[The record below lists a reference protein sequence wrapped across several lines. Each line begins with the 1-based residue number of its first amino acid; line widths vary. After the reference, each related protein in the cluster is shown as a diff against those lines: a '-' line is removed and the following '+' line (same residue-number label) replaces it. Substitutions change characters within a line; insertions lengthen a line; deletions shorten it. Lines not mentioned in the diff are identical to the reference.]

1 MKIVLFFYPKTR
13 ATRVRWMLEE
23 VGAAYTLQTLDVP
36 AGENRQPPYL
46 AIHPHGKVPAV
57 TIDGRPMIESGAIC
71 GWLADAFPGSGLAP
85 ALDAPER
92 ADYLQWLFYASAT
105 LEPALSEL
113 FLAKRRGESG
123 EAQAAAIAPMV
134 AFAERALADRPW
146 LTGESFS
153 AADVVL
159 ASSLR
164 WLQAMEPALMPATLI
179 DYATRAFARPAARRA
194 IAI

>member
-23 VGAAYTLQTLDVP
+23 VGADYTLQTLDVRG
-36 AGENRQPPYL
+36 GENRQPPYL
-46 AIHPHGKVPAV
+46 AIHPQGKVPAL

-92 ADYLQWLFYASAT
+92 ADYMQWLFYASAT
-105 LEPALSEL
+105 LEPALGEL
-113 FLAKRRGESG
+113 FMAKRKGESG
-123 EAQAAAIAPMV
+123 EAQAAALVPMV

-146 LTGESFS
+146 LTGEAFS
-153 AADVVL
+153 AADVIL
-159 ASSLR
+159 ASSFQWLR
-164 WLQAMEPALMPATLI
+164 AMEPEMLPAMLS
-179 DYATRAFARPAARRA
+179 DYSTRAFARPAARRA

>member
-1 MKIVLFFYPKTR
+1 MKIVLYSVPKTR

-23 VGAAYTLQTLDVP
+23 VGADYTLETVDV
-36 AGENRQPPYL
+36 AGGENRKDAYL

-57 TIDGRPMIESGAIC
+57 TIDGKAMIESGAIC
-71 GWLADAFPGSGLAP
+71 AWIADAFPAAALAP
-85 ALDAPER
+85 ALGAPER

-105 LEPALSEL
+105 LEPALTEL

-134 AFAERALADRPW
+134 AFVERSLGGQEWLAGD
-146 LTGESFS
+146 TFS
-153 AADVVL
+153 AADVVV

-164 WLQAMEPALMPATLI
+164 WLQAMAPDLVPASLVG
-179 DYATRAFARPAARRA
+179 YSSRAFSRPAARRA